1 LRTPTSSSGL
11 ATLPLTWASRLPSRM
26 TRDAGFSRIEPTA
39 WLSLRHGVLGAV
51 GKSSLGA
58 TFHRQSSTVMNRS
71 IKFPPNVSPQY
82 ACLEAR
88 LSDQGVGTRSTHRPS
103 YLRRSVEAANGA
115 LRIALEQYEQGA
127 TSFTSVLTAEQ
138 NLFQAQNSLAG
149 ASANVPL
156 GLTAVFR
163 ALGGGWQIR
172 EGGNFV
178 SPATVDQ
185 MRARTDW
192 GNLLPPPSEP
202 QPPAPGLPG
211 PEDIGP
217 TIRPPEW

>member
-1 LRTPTSSSGL
+1 
-11 ATLPLTWASRLPSRM
+11 M
-26 TRDAGFSRIEPTA
+26 
-39 WLSLRHGVLGAV
+39 
-51 GKSSLGA
+51 
-58 TFHRQSSTVMNRS
+58 
-71 IKFPPNVSPQY
+71 
-82 ACLEAR
+82 
-88 LSDQGVGTRSTHRPS
+88 
-103 YLRRSVEAANGA
+103 
-115 LRIALEQYEQGA
+115 EQYGQGA
-127 TSFTSVLTAEQ
+127 TSFTTVLTAEQ
-138 NLFQAQNSLAG
+138 NLLQAQNSLAG

-178 SPATVDQ
+178 TPATVDQ

-192 GNLLPPPSEP
+192 GNLLPPANEP
-202 QPPAPGLPG
+202 PPPAPGLPG